1 MSVKGNSSIEEV
13 SKALKKKGI
22 SVSDEA
28 LSVIIDTAFSELMD
42 HVVKLNETVMK
53 LGEDIAKLT
62 ELNASSNAELTKMQS
77 SMEKMLA
84 EKKLTDEE
92 KKG

>member
-22 SVSDEA
+22 AVSDEA
-28 LSVIIDTAFSELMD
+28 LSVIIDTAFSGLMD

-62 ELNASSNAELTKMQS
+62 ELNASSNAELTKM
-77 SMEKMLA
+77 
-84 EKKLTDEE
+84 
-92 KKG
+92 

>member
-22 SVSDEA
+22 AVSDEA

-62 ELNASSNAELTKMQS
+62 ELNASSNAELTKM
-77 SMEKMLA
+77 
-84 EKKLTDEE
+84 
-92 KKG
+92 

>member
-13 SKALKKKGI
+13 SKSLKKKGV
-22 SVSDEA
+22 SVSNEA
-28 LSVIIDTAFSELMD
+28 LSVIIDTAFPELME

-62 ELNASSNAELTKMQS
+62 ELNASSNAELQHG
-77 SMEKMLA
+77 EA
-84 EKKLTDEE
+84 VGGEEANRRGEKKV
-92 KKG
+92 KRKA

>member
-22 SVSDEA
+22 AVSDEA
-28 LSVIIDTAFSELMD
+28 LSVIIDTAFSGLMD

-53 LGEDIAKLT
+53 LGENIAKLT
-62 ELNASSNAELTKMQS
+62 ELNASSNAELTKM
-77 SMEKMLA
+77 
-84 EKKLTDEE
+84 
-92 KKG
+92 

>member
-22 SVSDEA
+22 AVSDEA
-28 LSVIIDTAFSELMD
+28 LSVIIDTAFSRLMD

-62 ELNASSNAELTKMQS
+62 ELNASSNAELTKM
-77 SMEKMLA
+77 
-84 EKKLTDEE
+84 
-92 KKG
+92 

>member
-1 MSVKGNSSIEEV
+1 ME
-13 SKALKKKGI
+13 
-22 SVSDEA
+22 
-28 LSVIIDTAFSELMD
+28 

-77 SMEKMLA
+77 SMEKLLA